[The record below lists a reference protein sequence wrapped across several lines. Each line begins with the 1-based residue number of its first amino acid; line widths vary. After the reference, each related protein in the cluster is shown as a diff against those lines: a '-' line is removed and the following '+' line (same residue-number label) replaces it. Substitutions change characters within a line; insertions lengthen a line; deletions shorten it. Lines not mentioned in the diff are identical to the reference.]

1 MTNGPEITITFPSNL
16 RVDADFG
23 DFTVFTDQRRRG
35 GGDESAPEPYDLFLA
50 SLGTCAGYYVLAFCR
65 ARDLPIEGI
74 SLVQRHAF
82 NDPGHVLARVEI
94 EIRVPP
100 GFPEK
105 YHRALI
111 RAAETC
117 GVKKAIQAGPEIT
130 VGLVTA

>member
-1 MTNGPEITITFPSNL
+1 MTDGPEITITFPSNL

-23 DFTVFTDQRRRG
+23 DFTVSTDQRERS
-35 GGDESAPEPYDLFLA
+35 GGDGSAPEPYDLFLA

-65 ARDLPIEGI
+65 ARDLPTEGI

-82 NDPGHVLARVEI
+82 GEPGHALERVEI
-94 EIRVPP
+94 EIRVPA

-105 YHRALI
+105 YHRALV

-117 GVKKAIQAGPEIT
+117 GVKRAIQAGPEIA